1 MAYLRKLDDT
11 FLRFRG
17 AGGSPGFLG
26 VQWSIMNQ
34 TPKIEPVIYLLT
46 GLLVFFTV
54 AIFCAEWWFK
64 SDGAFFQA
72 IAAILGMIAGSLM
85 TKVKTD
91 HDSSNATLPGTTTE
105 VHQLTKTPPD
115 PPVLQE
121 GPPSAS

>member
-26 VQWSIMNQ
+26 VQWSIMNH
-34 TPKIEPVIYLLT
+34 PKMDPVIYLLT
-46 GLLVFFTV
+46 GLLVFFTI
-54 AIFCAEWWFK
+54 ATFLAEWLFK
-64 SDGAFFQA
+64 TDGAFFQT
-72 IAAILGMIAGSLM
+72 IAALLSMIAGSLM
-85 TKVKTD
+85 TKIKTD